1 MEVVLLG
8 TGSPVPLLDR
18 AGTSTMLNVDGERL
32 LVDCGPRTVYRL
44 LEHEVNPGA
53 VEHLLFT
60 HQHMDH
66 NASFFHFAIAGW
78 SVGGRDEL
86 TVYGPENTS
95 RLLEALEHVYEEDIE
110 YRQQVGYSGEGIDD
124 IEFVC
129 ATPSFEVTIGDVR
142 VSACPV
148 EHSIET
154 YAYRFDDTQ
163 TGASVV
169 ISADTKQVQ
178 RLADFATGA
187 DILIHEA
194 CIAPVDNSVSEE
206 DVMWSEFAE
215 PMNEGKRDRL
225 AAVHASASEAGE
237 IASSA
242 GVETLVLNHLL
253 PYRDIGTVR
262 RQAESTFDGRV
273 VVAEDGD
280 TVTP

>member
-1 MEVVLLG
+1 
-8 TGSPVPLLDR
+8 
-18 AGTSTMLNVDGERL
+18 MLNVDGERL